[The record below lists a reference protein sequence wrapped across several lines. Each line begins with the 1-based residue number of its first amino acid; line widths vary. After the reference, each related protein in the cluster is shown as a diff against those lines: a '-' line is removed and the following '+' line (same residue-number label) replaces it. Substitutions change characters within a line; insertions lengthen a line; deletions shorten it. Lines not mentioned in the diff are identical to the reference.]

1 MTQSQ
6 HKTLNLA
13 LRRAAIRAGELR
25 KELSVYENYAL
36 TNSIDAD
43 PRGKEA
49 VACIGEALSLLKEAR
64 ETLVSAR
71 DKLSQVLS

>member
-1 MTQSQ
+1 MTPSQ

-36 TNSIDAD
+36 TNSIDAA

-49 VACIGEALSLLKEAR
+49 VACIGEALKLLKEAR